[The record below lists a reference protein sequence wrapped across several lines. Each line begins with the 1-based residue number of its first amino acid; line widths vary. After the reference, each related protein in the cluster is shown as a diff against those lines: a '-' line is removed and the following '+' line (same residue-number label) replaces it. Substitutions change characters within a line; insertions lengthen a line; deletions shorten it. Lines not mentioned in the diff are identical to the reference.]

1 MKNPKISPDTYQSYK
16 AFMAFFFDKYFD
28 SLPSLAP
35 EDHPLAVLN
44 SIEKTSLSNARKGL
58 EMAINDCVEKSAD
71 WSAEKVAAADAE
83 LQSQGLISLTEVR
96 QSFSKKYLRV
106 LKRGSIQSEQEFYLI
121 KSIVD
126 GGSLKVG
133 PIEWT
138 QLTTMLEQYEK

>member
-1 MKNPKISPDTYQSYK
+1 
-16 AFMAFFFDKYFD
+16 MAFFFDKYFD
-28 SLPSLAP
+28 PLPSLAP
-35 EDHPLAVLN
+35 EHHPLAVLN
-44 SIEKTSLSNARKGL
+44 STEKTSMSNARKGL
-58 EMAINDCVEKSAD
+58 EMAINDCVEKSGD
-71 WSAEKVAAADAE
+71 WSAERVAAADAE

-126 GGSLKVG
+126 GGSLKVE
-133 PIEWT
+133 PIEWA